1 MILNNLHIVGNDD
14 NRKSITIK
22 NSLIQ
27 KICNENGIKT
37 GEEKIINF
45 ENAIIFPGL
54 INSHDHLEFSLFPA
68 LGNKTYKNYI
78 DWGEDIHK
86 VNKKQI
92 DSILN
97 IPVELRYQWGIYKNI
112 LSGVTTVIQHGKI
125 LNVKQKGIIDVYNG
139 GKIFHSVELEKYWRF
154 RINLPGFEQL
164 VVHIAEGTDDFSKK
178 EIKTILGWNFFK
190 KKIVGIHAVALQKED
205 AKNFEAIVWCPV
217 SNYFLYN
224 ATAEIDKF
232 KDETKILFG
241 TDSSAS
247 ADGNIWEH
255 LRFARNLKLI
265 NDEDLFSS
273 LTTIPGKVWNL
284 RSPGIIKENYL
295 ADLVVAENKTENRW
309 DSFFSINPG
318 DIIMILKKGEII
330 LWDESVKK
338 QLNLPDKKIKLS
350 TKIILPDGKIKYVD
364 GNLKELVNSIHKYN
378 TDVLFPLKSES
389 PE

>member
-125 LNVKQKGIIDVYNG
+125 LNDKQKGIIDVYNG

-154 RINLPGFEQL
+154 RINHQFLRQCEQQ
-164 VVHIAEGTDDFSKK
+164 VVQNRA
-178 EIKTILGWNFFK
+178 
-190 KKIVGIHAVALQKED
+190 
-205 AKNFEAIVWCPV
+205 
-217 SNYFLYN
+217 
-224 ATAEIDKF
+224 
-232 KDETKILFG
+232 
-241 TDSSAS
+241 
-247 ADGNIWEH
+247 
-255 LRFARNLKLI
+255 
-265 NDEDLFSS
+265 DLF
-273 LTTIPGKVWNL
+273 
-284 RSPGIIKENYL
+284 
-295 ADLVVAENKTENRW
+295 
-309 DSFFSINPG
+309 
-318 DIIMILKKGEII
+318 
-330 LWDESVKK
+330 
-338 QLNLPDKKIKLS
+338 
-350 TKIILPDGKIKYVD
+350 
-364 GNLKELVNSIHKYN
+364 
-378 TDVLFPLKSES
+378 
-389 PE
+389 